1 MFEYSCSECD
11 KKYNDTEVRY
21 YCHLC
26 NSVLEINYPT
36 EIFSSFKYNFSNN
49 TLKTWINLL
58 PLDKKKKVISLGEG
72 NTPLIKNN
80 IFDFKNIYI
89 KQESYNPTGSFKDRA
104 ICTAVNY
111 LNQKGYKRFI
121 TSSSGNAGISLCTYS
136 AATKSDCIVVVP
148 ENTPE
153 SNLNIMSRFCSKI
166 IKIKGNL
173 SDSLNIVKNISK
185 EYGFINITTTYQSP
199 ISTEGDKTVGY
210 ELAKQLNWKTP
221 DWIIVPVGDG
231 PLLYAIYKAF
241 EDLQKIGLI
250 KTLPKMVAAQAEG
263 CSPIHRAWISNK
275 KVKAWKNI
283 KTKAKGIADPLKGY
297 EQDGDFTI
305 KIVKESKGTVLSIS
319 EDIIKKTQNIVHK
332 YYGISTEFSSA
343 VGFASIN
350 DNHFKWLIRKDDII
364 VIINTGSSF
373 KEESN
378 SSLYHKTENN
388 LEDVKNILEGKT

>member
-1 MFEYSCSECD
+1 MFALNKIKNKFRLNYR
-11 KKYNDTEVRY
+11 KKRWPGLIIAYKLYLPV
-21 YCHLC
+21 
-26 NSVLEINYPT
+26 
-36 EIFSSFKYNFSNN
+36 SS
-49 TLKTWINLL
+49 KTPI
-58 PLDKKKKVISLGEG
+58 VSLNEG
-72 NTPLIKNN
+72 NTPLI
-80 IFDFKNIYI
+80 FS
-89 KQESYNPTGSFKDRA
+89 ESLSELIGNKTKVYVKYDGLNPTGSFKDRA
-104 ICTAVNY
+104 ICTAINY
-111 LNQKGYKRFI
+111 LNQKGYKKFI

-136 AATKSDCIVVVP
+136 AASKSECIVVVP

-263 CSPIHRAWISNK
+263 CSPIHRAWMSNK
-275 KVKAWKNI
+275 KVKAWQNI

-297 EQDGDFTI
+297 EQD
-305 KIVKESKGTVLSIS
+305 
-319 EDIIKKTQNIVHK
+319 
-332 YYGISTEFSSA
+332 
-343 VGFASIN
+343 
-350 DNHFKWLIRKDDII
+350 
-364 VIINTGSSF
+364 
-373 KEESN
+373 
-378 SSLYHKTENN
+378 
-388 LEDVKNILEGKT
+388 